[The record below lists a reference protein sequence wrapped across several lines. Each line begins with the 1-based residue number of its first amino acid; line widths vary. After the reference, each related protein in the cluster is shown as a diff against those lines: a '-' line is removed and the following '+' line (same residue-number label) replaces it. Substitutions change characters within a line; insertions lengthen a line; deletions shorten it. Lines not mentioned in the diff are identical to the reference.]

1 MEFYFGLITS
11 STTCF
16 FCSGLTK
23 PACFYIGSPWSHS
36 NTFQQDIYSSSGLLG
51 LSLIFDC
58 IEELFE
64 SFNLW
69 TFLMINKLP
78 TSSSFS
84 ITICWCEQIQAP
96 CLVTLQSYWA
106 CWLLQSDSLICG
118 AAYCLWDLA
127 CIRLDHPDCQDSGEG
142 QSGLGLER
150 TTHIFKCSDHMIVFP
165 IEIQTLSKKLVYSRL
180 NSMRLKVQPAQ
191 IPNQGEKTFSSVPM
205 GRKWPLSEIGQSWQ
219 EGVRNTLA
227 LLFEQLTDFLHVR
240 KNHLRL
246 WWRPDK

>member
-1 MEFYFGLITS
+1 
-11 STTCF
+11 
-16 FCSGLTK
+16 
-23 PACFYIGSPWSHS
+23 
-36 NTFQQDIYSSSGLLG
+36 
-51 LSLIFDC
+51 
-58 IEELFE
+58 
-64 SFNLW
+64 
-69 TFLMINKLP
+69 MINKLP

-127 CIRLDHPDCQDSGEG
+127 CIRLDHPDRQDSGEG

-165 IEIQTLSKKLVYSRL
+165 IEIQTLSIKLAYSRL

-191 IPNQGEKTFSSVPM
+191 IPNSGRKDFFLCPHGEKMASFRNWTIPARRGQKHISSLIWTAHRLLACEEKIIWDSD
-205 GRKWPLSEIGQSWQ
+205 GDQKIRQTQWLSITCSQAHCMWIPHCGNRISWNSFPTQ
-219 EGVRNTLA
+219 M
-227 LLFEQLTDFLHVR
+227 
-240 KNHLRL
+240 
-246 WWRPDK
+246 